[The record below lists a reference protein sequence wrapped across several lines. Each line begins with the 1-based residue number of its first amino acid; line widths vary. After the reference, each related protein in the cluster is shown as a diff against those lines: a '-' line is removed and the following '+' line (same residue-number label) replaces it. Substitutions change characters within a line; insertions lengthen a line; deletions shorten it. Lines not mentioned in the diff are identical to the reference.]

1 VSRLHK
7 LEQQNFRRE
16 SEQSIKSLSQSVPSF
31 VENGWKQLLIFRH
44 MQCYKTDCSLCWT
57 ELTDL
62 DQKQI
67 WFTGFSAK
75 DPILKEATQR
85 FHEHYQ
91 LKCIKRDLEILTYL
105 NSNLEIMDK
114 KDELDS
120 EIRQANTTTEQ
131 E

>member
-1 VSRLHK
+1 
-7 LEQQNFRRE
+7 
-16 SEQSIKSLSQSVPSF
+16 
-31 VENGWKQLLIFRH
+31 